1 MERLAVISLC
11 ALLVGCS
18 VVDRAA
24 VSETPQPTTSAYMIG
39 PGDQLQISVY
49 GQPDL
54 SKEYTVTAEG
64 NLSLPLVG
72 QIHAAGLTV
81 VQLEGEVRHRLAEYL
96 INPQVTVAMQ
106 QFRQRFTVLGEVQKP
121 GSFTLEKP
129 TTVMEAVSMAGGL
142 TPKAAPNR
150 TRVIRVSSGLE
161 TTIEVPLAD
170 VMQGGRQDRD
180 ITLQPNDKVVVPESF
195 F

>member
-1 MERLAVISLC
+1 MRRLAVTSLC

-18 VVDRAA
+18 AA
-24 VSETPQPTTSAYMIG
+24 HQTIVPQTPQLTESVYAIG
-39 PGDQLQISVY
+39 PGDQLQINVY

-72 QIHAAGLTV
+72 QIHAAGLPV
-81 VQLEGEVRHRLAEYL
+81 VQLEAEVRHRLAEYL
-96 INPQVTVAMQ
+96 VNPQVTVAMQ

-150 TRVIRVSSGLE
+150 TRVIRVSSGQE

-170 VMQGGRQDRD
+170 VMEGGRQDRD

>member
-1 MERLAVISLC
+1 MKRLAVISLC

-18 VVDRAA
+18 VAHLAA

-72 QIHAAGLTV
+72 QIHAAGLSV

-142 TPKAAPNR
+142 TPKSAPNR
-150 TRVIRVSSGLE
+150 TRVIRVSSGHE

>member
-1 MERLAVISLC
+1 MKRLAVIVLC

-18 VVDRAA
+18 MARHVP
-24 VSETPQPTTSAYMIG
+24 VSEAPQPTTSAYLIG
-39 PGDQLQISVY
+39 PGDQVQINVY

-54 SKEYTVTAEG
+54 SREYTVTAEG

-72 QIHAAGLTV
+72 QIHAAGLSV
-81 VQLEGEVRHRLAEYL
+81 VQLEAQLRQRLAEYL

-129 TTVMEAVSMAGGL
+129 TTVMEAVSIAGGL
-142 TPKAAPNR
+142 TAKAAPNR
-150 TRVIRVSSGLE
+150 TRVIRVRGGHE

-170 VMQGGRQDRD
+170 VMQGGSQDRD
-180 ITLQPNDKVVVPESF
+180 VTLQPNDKVVVPESF